1 MPLFG
6 IFAQV
11 PKAVVSAVAPAT
23 WPASRGALGVRP
35 SSPNA
40 ALKQAFQHPMRH
52 KIYCLATILFFL
64 FCFSKNGEV
73 CYAACC
79 HTLLRAKEPRAE
91 HSSLT
96 AAHLR
101 HKVSDGLNSD

>member
-52 KIYCLATILFFL
+52 KIYCLATILFFFYSVL
-64 FCFSKNGEV
+64 AKMVKFV
-73 CYAACC
+73 M
-79 HTLLRAKEPRAE
+79 LLSVIPY
-91 HSSLT
+91 
-96 AAHLR
+96 
-101 HKVSDGLNSD
+101 